1 MPLALAGSPC
11 PRCLG
16 RGLYPYEKVLRLAP
30 FREPVRGLIHRM
42 KYRRRWGLGEELAD
56 RLGAL
61 EAVKGV
67 LTGTQLLVAVPLY
80 WRRQLV
86 RGYNQAG
93 VIAGRIGRLC
103 EIKVA
108 RPVVRVRDTE
118 TQTVLHSREKREE
131 NLKGA
136 FKVVRPGVVKGKHVV
151 VVDDVMTTGATLQSI
166 GRALKKAGAASLC
179 AIVVAA
185 ADPRGMG
192 YEAV

>member
-1 MPLALAGSPC
+1 
-11 PRCLG
+11 
-16 RGLYPYEKVLRLAP
+16 
-30 FREPVRGLIHRM
+30 
-42 KYRRRWGLGEELAD
+42 LAD

>member
-1 MPLALAGSPC
+1 
-11 PRCLG
+11 
-16 RGLYPYEKVLRLAP
+16 
-30 FREPVRGLIHRM
+30 
-42 KYRRRWGLGEELAD
+42 
-56 RLGAL
+56 
-61 EAVKGV
+61 
-67 LTGTQLLVAVPLY
+67 LY